1 MTEPTSDRDA
11 ARTAEALDAEQ
22 FQRQLQKDV
31 RSWSANDAGAAK
43 RVDIV
48 PDLASNRPV
57 KAPAVRAKKVS
68 KKAAAVET
76 EVKPAGGKGQ
86 PFSMAYKP

>member
-1 MTEPTSDRDA
+1 MTENKSDRDA
-11 ARTAEALDAEQ
+11 ARTAEALDTEQ
-22 FQRQLQKDV
+22 FQRQLQNDV

-48 PDLASNRPV
+48 PDVASNRPV
-57 KAPAVRAKKVS
+57 KVPAVRAKKVS
-68 KKAAAVET
+68 KQAAAVAT
-76 EVKPAGGKGQ
+76 EAKPASGKGR